1 MTNIPIIVA
10 GSGRSGTTWVLDAI
24 AKANNL
30 RTIFEPLHPIGVIW
44 AKPFANKYV
53 RDDAEEPEL
62 KLSMDKVF
70 SGRFRSLWANCRI
83 RPDRLRLQAGSLSHK
98 LCFLRY
104 WYKRLIT
111 HYIRYHKVKSDRI
124 IVKFIRANLMLGW
137 LSNNYESKILLIL
150 RHPGAVVASK
160 MRLGGPDWQV
170 DVLKQYCHDKQLMED
185 HLSRLKNLLT
195 RPLSPVASHTAIW
208 CIENA
213 LAIDCVKKYGHCTVF
228 YENLVLYADSEWE
241 RIIRS
246 LDLKHVPDNDMLIR
260 PSQQT
265 SKDTKRQA
273 FDHNHVSRWM
283 KSFSKQQLGEID
295 AILKTFEICIY
306 SAFDSMP
313 VERVHPKGNICSCP
327 EVL

>member
-1 MTNIPIIVA
+1 MAKVPIIVA

-30 RTIFEPLHPIGVIW
+30 RTIFEPLHPIGVMS

-53 RDDAEEPEL
+53 RDDADDPEL
-62 KLSMDKVF
+62 TLFMDKVF
-70 SGRFRSLWANCRI
+70 SGRSKSLWANYRI
-83 RPDRLRLQAGSLSHK
+83 RADRLRLQPGSLSHNIGS
-98 LCFLRY
+98 LIY
-104 WYKRLIT
+104 WYKRLII

-124 IVKFIRANLMLGW
+124 IIKCIRANLMLGW
-137 LSNNYESKILLIL
+137 LSNNYAPKILLIL

-160 MRLGGPDWQV
+160 MRLGGPDWQA

-195 RPLSPVASHTAIW
+195 RPLSLVANHTAIW

-228 YENLVLYADSEWE
+228 YENLVLYTDSEWE

-265 SKDTKRQA
+265 SKDTKGQA
-273 FDHNHVSRWM
+273 FNHNHVSRWM
-283 KSFSKQQLGEID
+283 KSFSKQQLREID
-295 AILKTFEICIY
+295 AILKTFEICTY
-306 SAFDSMP
+306 SAFESMP
-313 VERVHPKGNICSCP
+313 VERVHPKA
-327 EVL
+327 